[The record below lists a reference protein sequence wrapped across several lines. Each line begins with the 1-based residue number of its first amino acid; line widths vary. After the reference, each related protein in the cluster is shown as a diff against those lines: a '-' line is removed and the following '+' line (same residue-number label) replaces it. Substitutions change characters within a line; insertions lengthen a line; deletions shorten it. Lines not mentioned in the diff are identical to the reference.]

1 LGNFYANI
9 ALKSVD
15 TSAVVPILE
24 SHRRRAFVS
33 TVGSSTFVY
42 DERCDAQ
49 DMGELRSLAETL
61 SRACGAPALAA
72 CNHDDDVLWLAFA
85 ENGRVPWVY
94 DSYPGYFDGGSDEP
108 AVQSCARLCAAFG
121 SDGGAAE
128 VEALLSRRHSDVGF
142 ELDRHQKLATL
153 LGIDPAAAVLGY
165 RYVSKGETGDQTV
178 IAVGGATTFGTT
190 ASRPGFVP
198 AVAAT
203 PLADPVAAIPLWQA
217 AVGALALSEVDLPTE
232 AAPLIGQGRMNGWL
246 AVTRLQQY
254 VDRNGLIEVGDAN
267 TRFVRGDAHV
277 QALLGIRDF
286 PYHELALLL
295 VKRLGLSVLTDEL
308 QAAIVSGDQK
318 TARRIG
324 EALSACFRQMDGEPL
339 EQDEEA

>member
-9 ALKSVD
+9 ALKAAD

-49 DMGELRSLAETL
+49 DLDELRSLAETL
-61 SRACGAPALAA
+61 SRECGAPALAA
-72 CNHDDDVLWLAFA
+72 CNHDDDVLWLALA
-85 ENGRVPWVY
+85 EDGRVAWVY

-108 AVQSCARLCAAFG
+108 ALQSCTTLCAAFG
-121 SDGGAAE
+121 SDAGATE
-128 VEALLSRRHSDVGF
+128 VEALLRRRHSDVGF
-142 ELDRHQKLATL
+142 ELERHQQLATL

-165 RYVSKGETGDQTV
+165 RYVSQGEMGDQTV
-178 IAVGGATTFGTT
+178 VAVGG
-190 ASRPGFVP
+190 VP
-198 AVAAT
+198 APGTVATRNGSVPAAAAT
-203 PLADPVAAIPLWQA
+203 PLAEAVTATAAMQA

-254 VDRNGLIEVGDAN
+254 LERNGLIGVGDAN
-267 TRFVRGDAHV
+267 TRFVRGDVHV

-286 PYHELALLL
+286 PYHELALLV
-295 VKRLGLSVLTDEL
+295 VKRLGLSALNDEL
-308 QAAIVSGDQK
+308 RAAIESGDQK

-324 EALSACFRQMDGEPL
+324 EALSACFRQIDGEPP
-339 EQDEEA
+339 EQDEDE